1 MSENI
6 RHTPFSMNKNI
17 FEQDETQAMS
27 ITSYSRMSVKVT
39 KFVK

>member
-6 RHTPFSMNKNI
+6 RHTPFSMNI

-27 ITSYSRMSVKVT
+27 ITSYSRMTVKVT